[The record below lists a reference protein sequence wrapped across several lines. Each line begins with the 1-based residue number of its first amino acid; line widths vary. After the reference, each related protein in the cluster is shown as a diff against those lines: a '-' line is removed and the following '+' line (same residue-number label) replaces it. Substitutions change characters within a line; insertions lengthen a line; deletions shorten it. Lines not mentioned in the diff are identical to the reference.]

1 MAENN
6 EKTALVIG
14 GSRGIGRA
22 VSIRLAKS
30 GFDIWLTYQNNHM
43 AAGKV
48 KSEIEGMGGKC
59 ETLPFDISDHNA
71 TRAALEKWSDEH
83 PPHVVVYNA
92 GIAKDNLMVWMTK
105 EEWDSVLSVNLDG
118 FYNVMNSVLFP
129 MLREKRGRIVVVSS
143 VSGQIGQAGQVNY
156 SASKAGLIGAVKALA
171 REIGKKNILVNA
183 VAPGLIET
191 DMTESL
197 DRNKLLPFIPLN
209 RFGSP
214 EDVASVVNFLCTEE
228 NMYIHGQ
235 IIGINGGLA
244 T

>member
-6 EKTALVIG
+6 NKTALVIG

-30 GFDIWLTYQNNHM
+30 GFDIWLTYQNNHS

-48 KSEIEGMGGKC
+48 KSEIESMGRRC
-59 ETLPFDISDHNA
+59 EALSFDISDQNA
-71 TRAALEKWSDEH
+71 TRAAIEKWPDEH

-197 DRNKLLPFIPLN
+197 DRNKLLPLIPLN

-214 EDVASVVNFLCTEE
+214 EDVASVVHFLCTEE

-235 IIGINGGLA
+235 VIGINGGLA